1 MEPRKCNETVL
12 FTASDAGGSLPSSTT
27 PPPPPNS
34 LATSNGLPRKTNKA
48 QLGRE
53 FGKLVQPTVVVPSSS
68 AYLIDGM
75 SLIQKLQVYHLTFG
89 EIAEM
94 ALSRDL
100 RDGEGSIRIDVV
112 FDVYRDLSI
121 KSVKGRLK
129 SEGDSIT
136 FKNLSSGQK
145 VKQFRSFLQNG
156 QNRTRIIK
164 FVVDL
169 WINPSCRSK
178 LQHKTLML
186 HVGSGATR

>member
-1 MEPRKCNETVL
+1 MWRRENVTRQYCWQLQMQEVL
-12 FTASDAGGSLPSSTT
+12 CHPLGPL
-27 PPPPPNS
+27 PNS
-34 LATSNGLPRKTNKA
+34 LATSNGLPRKKNKA

-53 FGKLVQPTVVVPSSS
+53 LEKLVQPTVVVPSSS
-68 AYLIDGM
+68 AYLIEGM
-75 SLIQKLQVYHLTFG
+75 SLIQKLQVDHLTFG

-94 ALSRDL
+94 ALSRNL
-100 RDGEGSIRIDVV
+100 REGEGSIRIDVV
-112 FDVYRDLSI
+112 FDVYRGLSFY
-121 KSVKGRLK
+121 SVKRGSK
-129 SEGDSIT
+129 SEGHSIT

-169 WINPSCRSK
+169 CIKPSCRSK

-186 HVGSGATR
+186 HVGSVATS

>member
-1 MEPRKCNETVL
+1 MQEVL
-12 FTASDAGGSLPSSTT
+12 CHPLGPL
-27 PPPPPNS
+27 PNS

-53 FGKLVQPTVVVPSSS
+53 LEKLVQLPVVVPSSS
-68 AYLIDGM
+68 AYLTDGM
-75 SLIQKLQVYHLTFG
+75 SLIQKLQVDHLTFG

-94 ALSRDL
+94 AFLSRYL
-100 RDGEGSIRIDVV
+100 REGEGSIRIDVV
-112 FDVYRDLSI
+112 FAVYRDLSI
-121 KSVKGRLK
+121 KSVKRGLG

-164 FVVDL
+164 FAVDL
-169 WINPSCRSK
+169 WIKPSCRSK
-178 LQHKTLML
+178 LLHKTLML
-186 HVGSGATR
+186 HVGSVSTS